1 MTERKKVTLLTLF
14 EKVANKEPITWLTG
28 YDYPT
33 AYFQEQ
39 AGLDM
44 ILVGDSLG
52 MTMLGYDSTLPV
64 TMDDMIRHTQAVR
77 RGAPNAFVIGDMP
90 YMSYQPSVE
99 TAVRNA
105 GRFMA
110 ETGCDAIKLEGG
122 AEMADRIAGIVRAGV
137 PAMGHLG
144 LTPQSVSAL
153 GGFRLQGK
161 GALQAKKI
169 IDDAKAL
176 EQAGAFC
183 ILLELVPD
191 RVCQLIT
198 ERAEHCIIMS
208 LGSGPHAHGQLLI
221 YHDLFGLYPKFTPR
235 MAKVYGNA
243 GEVILN
249 GLKQY
254 VEEVTTEVFP
264 ERERYFGMKDEE
276 YEELLAML
284 DA

>member
-1 MTERKKVTLLTLF
+1 
-14 EKVANKEPITWLTG
+14 
-28 YDYPT
+28 
-33 AYFQEQ
+33 
-39 AGLDM
+39 
-44 ILVGDSLG
+44 
-52 MTMLGYDSTLPV
+52 V
-64 TMDDMIRHTQAVR
+64 TMDDMIRHTAAVR

-99 TAVRNA
+99 TAIRNA

-122 AEMADRIAGIVRAGV
+122 AEMADRIAGIVHAGI

-161 GALQAKKI
+161 GSLQAKKI

-176 EQAGAFC
+176 EEAGAFC
-183 ILLELVPD
+183 ILLELVPYELC
-191 RVCQLIT
+191 RLIT
-198 ERAEHCIIMS
+198 ERAENCIIMS

-254 VEEVTTEVFP
+254 VQEVTSKEFP
-264 ERERYFGMKDEE
+264 ERERYFGMKKAE
-276 YEELLAML
+276 YEELLALL
-284 DA
+284 DEEEGP